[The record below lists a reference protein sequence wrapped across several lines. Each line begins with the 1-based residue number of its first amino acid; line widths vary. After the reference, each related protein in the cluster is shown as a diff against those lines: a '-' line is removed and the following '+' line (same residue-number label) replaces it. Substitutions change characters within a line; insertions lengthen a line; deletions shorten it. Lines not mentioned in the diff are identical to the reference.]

1 MTEKIKKE
9 LFKFNIHNEKELD
22 AAIKKMKPI
31 NIAGFI
37 YREEAKC

>member
-1 MTEKIKKE
+1 MPEKVKKE
-9 LFKFNIHNEKELD
+9 LLKFNIHNEKELD

-37 YREEAKC
+37 CREEAKC